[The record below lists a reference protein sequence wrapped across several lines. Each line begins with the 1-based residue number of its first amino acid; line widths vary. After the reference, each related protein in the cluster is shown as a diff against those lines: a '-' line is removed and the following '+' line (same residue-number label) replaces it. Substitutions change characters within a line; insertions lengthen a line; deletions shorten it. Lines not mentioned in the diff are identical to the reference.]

1 MIPILSNLRHR
12 LQHVSIFIPRLFSMF
27 LTAKV
32 LWLSR
37 HKECL
42 IFGGQSKF
50 QVSARNYFCRY
61 YLLYPPVALSV
72 RIFKT
77 YNMWHLLFSPKGFWK
92 DIKDIHY
99 SSYFFPLVF
108 LGGYSHYDPHIIL
121 LFSKEFF
128 LLRFSH
134 VNLQWGNKNICCII
148 FSWLF
153 HLGFTRVSSACKYI
167 ILLICFERFLEEFWY
182 STLHFNFFSH
192 GGFKMG
198 YQRHSDLQIT
208 HIVF

>member
-1 MIPILSNLRHR
+1 MS
-12 LQHVSIFIPRLFSMF
+12 
-27 LTAKV
+27 
-32 LWLSR
+32 
-37 HKECL
+37 
-42 IFGGQSKF
+42 
-50 QVSARNYFCRY
+50 
-61 YLLYPPVALSV
+61 YLL
-72 RIFKT
+72 F
-77 YNMWHLLFSPKGFWK
+77 FPKKFLRGYQRR
-92 DIKDIHY
+92 HT
-99 SSYFFPLVF
+99 SLVFFPLGF
-108 LGGYSHYDPHIIL
+108 RRGYSHYDPHIIL

-208 HIVF
+208 PIVF